1 VISNNIVV
9 FRKTL
14 IFRDIIGMINDIVV
28 TISNMTENKDSEKE
42 IIQKT
47 VWKKSDG
54 RTLTSY
60 TAIWCG
66 PCKRVKPDLLKYM
79 DSLKDFEMIP
89 SVDIL
94 KTDFKNGIGQFI
106 PLFKIH
112 QDEDLVKEIQTS
124 DFKVLKKVF
133 NENLFENESRKSFEL
148 DDDF

>member
-1 VISNNIVV
+1 
-9 FRKTL
+9 
-14 IFRDIIGMINDIVV
+14 
-28 TISNMTENKDSEKE
+28 MTENKEYEIINEKE

-47 VWKKSDG
+47 VWKKSNNSKNYDKSKDLYDG
-54 RTLTSY
+54 RTLTIY
-60 TAIWCG
+60 TATWCG
-66 PCKRVKPDLLKYM
+66 PCKRVKPDVLKYM
-79 DSLKDFEMIP
+79 DSLKEYEMIP

-94 KTDFKNGIGQFI
+94 KTDFKNGIGEFI

-133 NENLFENESRKSFEL
+133 DENLFENESRGKKSEIKTFEL